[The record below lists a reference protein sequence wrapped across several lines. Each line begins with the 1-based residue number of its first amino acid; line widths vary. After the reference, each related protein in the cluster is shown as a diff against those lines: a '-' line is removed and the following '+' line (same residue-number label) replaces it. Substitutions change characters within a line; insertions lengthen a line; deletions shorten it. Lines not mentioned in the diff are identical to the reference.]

1 MSGKKDNLVGLKE
14 NVIMGKLIPAGTGC
28 RAYAGIQIEEPEMPE
43 EQELVK
49 SEKTPLAV
57 G

>member
-1 MSGKKDNLVGLKE
+1 LKE

-28 RAYAGIQIEEPEMPE
+28 RSYAGIQIEEPGVEVEE
-43 EQELVK
+43 EQEEGE
-49 SEKTPLAV
+49 SEEVPLAA